1 MEPRKTAKTYSP
13 EVRARAVRMVTEH
26 QGEHGSQWAAICSIA
41 AKIGCS
47 GETLRGWVRQGE
59 RDQGLREGMTSETRE
74 RLKALERENRA
85 ARARLTRS
93 CARPARILRWRSS
106 TAGPGHDRVHR
117 RSPRRPWGRADLQG
131 AADRPV
137 DVPQPHCPSRRTG
150 RRPGERV
157 VVAVADAAH
166 RGFDGLRG
174 PWRSLEAVEL
184 ATLDWVDRFNNR
196 RLLEPIGNIPPA
208 EAEARY
214 YAQLEEPA
222 LAA

>member
-47 GETLRGWVRQGE
+47 GETLRGWVRQAE

-137 DVPQPHCPSRRTG
+137 DVPQPHCPSRAHPAGLGGELPGLRCPQGLAAARPGGDRGGAVHRGATDARDGVERRRPRKANENQSATG
-150 RRPGERV
+150 RRLV
-157 VVAVADAAH
+157 
-166 RGFDGLRG
+166 
-174 PWRSLEAVEL
+174 RS
-184 ATLDWVDRFNNR
+184 TW
-196 RLLEPIGNIPPA
+196 
-208 EAEARY
+208 
-214 YAQLEEPA
+214 
-222 LAA
+222 